1 MEILAHEMDDVLPEH
16 LQAWWT
22 EEQLWSVH
30 SAAWWRRHWLDWL
43 RVVAPDNATEVGVLE
58 ADAGGQLGYVRV
70 VGRRRGE
77 AQLQE
82 PILSVPAQ
90 YVRKPLV
97 RGSEL
102 D

>member
-1 MEILAHEMDDVLPEH
+1 
-16 LQAWWT
+16 
-22 EEQLWSVH
+22 
-30 SAAWWRRHWLDWL
+30 
-43 RVVAPDNATEVGVLE
+43 LE
-58 ADAGGQLGYVRV
+58 ADAGGHLGYVRV

-90 YVRKPLV
+90 YVNKPLLREMEV
-97 RGSEL
+97 